1 MKITKITQQVKR
13 ANRYSVY
20 VDDTYSF
27 SLSESA
33 LLESGISSG
42 RELTDI
48 ELVAF
53 KKLSQDDKI
62 YGQALRYVAMRSHTT
77 WEMQS
82 YMERK
87 GAPPA
92 LIEDTVAKLTDLGL
106 LDDLKY
112 AMSFANDRRLLRSSS
127 KRKITAD
134 LKAKRVPDSVIREAI
149 GSDPDEER
157 QALDAMIIRKRR
169 QSKYQDD
176 QKLMQYLARQ
186 GYGYTDIKRALI
198 GNDEY
203 S

>member
-1 MKITKITQQVKR
+1 MKITKISQQVKR
-13 ANRYSVY
+13 VNRYSVY
-20 VDDTYSF
+20 VDEKYSF
-27 SLSESA
+27 SLSETA

-42 RELTDI
+42 RELTDS
-48 ELVAF
+48 ELIAF
-53 KKLSQDDKI
+53 KQLSQDDKI
-62 YGQALRYVAMRSHTT
+62 YGQALRYIAMRSHTT

-92 LIEDTVAKLTDLGL
+92 LIEEIVTKLTDLGL

-112 AMSFANDRRLLRSSS
+112 AKSFANDRRLLRSSS

-134 LKAKRVPDSVIREAI
+134 LRAKRVSDSVIREAI

-157 QALDAMIIRKRR
+157 DALAAMIVRKRR
-169 QSKYQDD
+169 QTKYQDD

-186 GYGYTDIKRALI
+186 GYGYDDIKRALRPPE
-198 GNDEY
+198 DY
-203 S
+203 

>member
-27 SLSESA
+27 SLSETA

-42 RELTDI
+42 RELTDN
-48 ELVAF
+48 ELLDF

-62 YGQALRYVAMRSHTT
+62 YGQALRYIAMRSHTT
-77 WEMQS
+77 WEVQS

-87 GAPPA
+87 GAPA
-92 LIEDTVAKLTDLGL
+92 DLIEEVVIKLTDLGL

-112 AMSFANDRRLLRSSS
+112 AISFANDRRLLRSSS

-134 LKAKRVPDSVIREAI
+134 LRAKRVSDSVIRQAV
-149 GSDPDEER
+149 GSDQDEER
-157 QALDAMIIRKRR
+157 QALGAMIVRKRR
-169 QSKYQDD
+169 QTKYQDD

-186 GYGYTDIKRALI
+186 GYGYDDIKRALS
-198 GNDEY
+198 GTDGFY
-203 S
+203 